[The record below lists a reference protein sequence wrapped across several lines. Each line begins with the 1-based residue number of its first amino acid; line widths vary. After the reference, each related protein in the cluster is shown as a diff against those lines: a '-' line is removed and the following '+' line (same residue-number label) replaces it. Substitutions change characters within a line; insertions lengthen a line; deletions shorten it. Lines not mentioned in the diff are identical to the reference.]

1 MNWLK
6 KIFGIKKDVEYE
18 SEADLERVK
27 WTRKDSSQVDKD
39 MPKWL
44 VKFFEENKMKKEI
57 AKFKI

>member
-1 MNWLK
+1 MNWLE

-27 WTRKDSSQVDKD
+27 WTRKDPSQVDKD

-44 VKFFEENKMKKEI
+44 VKFFEENEKEERNS
-57 AKFKI
+57 KI

>member
-18 SEADLERVK
+18 SETNLEQVK
-27 WTRKDSSQVDKD
+27 WTRKNPSQVDKD

-44 VKFFEENKMKKEI
+44 VKFFEENEKEERNS
-57 AKFKI
+57 KI

>member
-6 KIFGIKKDVEYE
+6 KIFDIKKDGEYE

-27 WTRKDSSQVDKD
+27 WTRKNPNLVDKD

-44 VKFFEENKMKKEI
+44 VKFFEENEKEERNS
-57 AKFKI
+57 KI

>member
-27 WTRKDSSQVDKD
+27 WTRKDPSQVDKD

-44 VKFFEENKMKKEI
+44 VKFFEENESEEKNS
-57 AKFKI
+57 KI

>member
-6 KIFGIKKDVEYE
+6 KIFGIKKNVEYE

-44 VKFFEENKMKKEI
+44 VKFFEENENEERNS
-57 AKFKI
+57 KI

>member
-27 WTRKDSSQVDKD
+27 WTRKDSSQVDED

-44 VKFFEENKMKKEI
+44 VKFFEENEKEERNS
-57 AKFKI
+57 KI

>member
-27 WTRKDSSQVDKD
+27 WTRKDPSQVDED

-44 VKFFEENKMKKEI
+44 VKFFEENEKEERNS
-57 AKFKI
+57 KI

>member
-27 WTRKDSSQVDKD
+27 WTRKDPSQVDKD

-44 VKFFEENKMKKEI
+44 VKFFEENEKEERNS
-57 AKFKI
+57 KI